1 MKDMEKRTEKTL
13 EQLFSME
20 GKRGI
25 ITGASSGIGLETAK
39 VLSDAGAKVYDF
51 CRTLRP
57 ENKYPGVTQIEV
69 DITNYN
75 QVQKE
80 IENIANEGA
89 IDFLINNAGVTKR
102 ERAEKVEKELWNYI
116 HAVNVDALFHMCQVC
131 FPYLKQSVH
140 GGRIVNIASMASY
153 MGFEEVVPY
162 CSSKSAV
169 RGITRG
175 LATEWV
181 KDNICVNSVSPGWI
195 PSQMSQQVMDEDR
208 KQKILG
214 KIPMK
219 KFGEGK
225 DIGAMVLFLLSNGA
239 GYITGQDFVVDGGAQ
254 TFGF

>member
-1 MKDMEKRTEKTL
+1 MEKRTEVTL
-13 EQLFSME
+13 EQLFSLE

-39 VLSDAGAKVYDF
+39 VLADAGAEVFDF

-57 ENKYPGVTQIEV
+57 QNQYPGVTQIEV
-69 DITNYN
+69 DITNDEL
-75 QVQKE
+75 VDKE
-80 IENIANEGA
+80 IKKIANGGP
-89 IDFLINNAGVTKR
+89 IDFLVNNAGVTKR
-102 ERAEKVEKELWNYI
+102 VRAEKVEKELWDYI
-116 HAVNVDALFHMCQVC
+116 HAVNVDAVFYMCQAC
-131 FPYLKQSVH
+131 FPFLKEATS

-153 MGFEEVVPY
+153 MGFSEVVPY

-181 KDNICVNSVSPGWI
+181 IDNICVNSISPGWI
-195 PSQMSQQVMDEDR
+195 PSQMSQQVMDVDR
-208 KQKILG
+208 KRKILG
-214 KIPMK
+214 KIPME
-219 KFGEGK
+219 KFGEGR
-225 DIGAMVLFLLSNGA
+225 DIGAMVLFLLSNAA